1 MMEGFE
7 ALCVKSLLTHG
18 WEKRRHSVSSCVLHY
33 QQGRKRM
40 ALSIVGCGDSA
51 LSDTGSEGKS
61 CLVATRQG
69 VGEQDPHMAFSD
81 MMKEEDLVAT
91 VWG

>member
-7 ALCVKSLLTHG
+7 ALCVSPDPWLGEKETQCFLLCSPLPAG
-18 WEKRRHSVSSCVLHY
+18 KEEDGFVNC
-33 QQGRKRM
+33 
-40 ALSIVGCGDSA
+40 GCGDSA